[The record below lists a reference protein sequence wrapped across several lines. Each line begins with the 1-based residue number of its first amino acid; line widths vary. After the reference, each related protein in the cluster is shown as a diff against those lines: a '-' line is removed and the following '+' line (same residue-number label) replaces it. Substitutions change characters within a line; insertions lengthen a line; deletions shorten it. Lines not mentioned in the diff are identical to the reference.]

1 MTETNIRVR
10 IDAIRHR
17 MLDVAGDIVDTIGQG
32 AAIRA
37 KARAQIETALHG
49 EIAAFT
55 CRKAACRRA
64 RRCRGELF
72 ACIERVRAE
81 ARGLSG
87 GP

>member
-1 MTETNIRVR
+1 MTETDIRVR

-17 MLDVAGDIVDTIGQG
+17 MLDVAGDLVDEIGHS
-32 AAIRA
+32 AAMRA
-37 KARAQIETALHG
+37 QARAQIAASLYG

-64 RRCRGELF
+64 RRCRGDLSV
-72 ACIERVRAE
+72 CMERARAE
-81 ARGLSG
+81 ARTLSD